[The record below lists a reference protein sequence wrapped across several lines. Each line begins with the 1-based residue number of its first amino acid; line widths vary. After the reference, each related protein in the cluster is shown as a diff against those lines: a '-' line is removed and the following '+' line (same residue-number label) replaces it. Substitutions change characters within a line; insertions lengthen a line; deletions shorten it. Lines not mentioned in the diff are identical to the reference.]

1 MLVVCEVVSLEG
13 ALHVV
18 LINVLDALELVLF
31 VALSRPFS
39 LIPFV
44 SSKVLEQ
51 LDERVVRHIVSRIY
65 EALSLLLDVV
75 LLVLLVVFVESLVL
89 DRRAVG
95 VRIEVVHIGEAHVAE
110 VGFVLVVA
118 DVDRDA
124 VAVVIRVVL
133 GELGHFELG
142 DLSFLVAEDRASDRD
157 VVLVAVVVDVVE
169 RLVVLG
175 ELRSEELFDC
185 FNSPDFNVPFFVP
198 FVFIPAFVTHQGAT
212 DWDGHAQILRS
223 YVVPHWPRLRLRAD
237 LSVGLLPREVVFVV

>member
-75 LLVLLVVFVESLVL
+75 LLVFLVVFVESLVL

-124 VAVVIRVVL
+124 VAVVI
-133 GELGHFELG
+133 
-142 DLSFLVAEDRASDRD
+142 
-157 VVLVAVVVDVVE
+157 
-169 RLVVLG
+169 
-175 ELRSEELFDC
+175 
-185 FNSPDFNVPFFVP
+185 
-198 FVFIPAFVTHQGAT
+198 
-212 DWDGHAQILRS
+212 
-223 YVVPHWPRLRLRAD
+223 
-237 LSVGLLPREVVFVV
+237 